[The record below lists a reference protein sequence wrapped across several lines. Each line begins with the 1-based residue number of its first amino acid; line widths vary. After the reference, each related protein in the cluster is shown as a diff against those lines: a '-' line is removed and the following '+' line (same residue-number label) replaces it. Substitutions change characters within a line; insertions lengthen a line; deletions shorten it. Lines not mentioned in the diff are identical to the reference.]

1 MSQEYISCF
10 FLVMILNFS
19 SSVSSD
25 TFEIPFNISTV
36 LSNFKLRGVYRIV
49 HKKLERKCERKACKY
64 KEFERF
70 EGDLGKKNEM
80 YTGLICFNLV

>member
-1 MSQEYISCF
+1 MGIIIG
-10 FLVMILNFS
+10 MIFPYA
-19 SSVSSD
+19 
-25 TFEIPFNISTV
+25 I
-36 LSNFKLRGVYRIV
+36 FK
-49 HKKLERKCERKACKY
+49 KACKY

>member
-1 MSQEYISCF
+1 MEHPVYCYFCF
-10 FLVMILNFS
+10 GVIGD
-19 SSVSSD
+19 V
-25 TFEIPFNISTV
+25 
-36 LSNFKLRGVYRIV
+36 LRGVYRIV

>member
-1 MSQEYISCF
+1 MSWK
-10 FLVMILNFS
+10 N
-19 SSVSSD
+19 
-25 TFEIPFNISTV
+25 
-36 LSNFKLRGVYRIV
+36 LRGVYRIV